1 MSDSREIEVTVED
14 VVNYLRITGAFA
26 AAAEQVARREVSA
39 QAARDRLAS
48 KGRRRRPK
56 KMRDDFRLFLSLG
69 VPKKTL
75 EEFMETDLLISEL
88 KDALVQQA
96 DRAAYLSAPSIRES
110 VRELIY
116 QDWLNEQ
123 LG

>member
-1 MSDSREIEVTVED
+1 MSDSSETEVTVDD

-26 AAAEQVARREVSA
+26 AAAEQVARRKLSA
-39 QAARDRLAS
+39 QAARDWLAA
-48 KGRRRRPK
+48 KGGRRRPK

-75 EEFMETDLLISEL
+75 EEFMEIDRLITEL
-88 KDALVQQA
+88 KDALVQEA
-96 DRAAYLSAPSIRES
+96 DRAAYLTAPAIKES

-123 LG
+123 LR